1 MLSGGPPLAEY
12 VSLFVVFLLHF
23 NYTSLWLLVLMSLWP
38 QMYNDDESLCIYISF
53 VSSLR
58 AHAEMHLRGKQNGT
72 FLCRPSG
79 KAVPAIGGIH
89 THTIDIV

>member
-1 MLSGGPPLAEY
+1 
-12 VSLFVVFLLHF
+12 
-23 NYTSLWLLVLMSLWP
+23 
-38 QMYNDDESLCIYISF
+38 MYNDDESLCIYISF